1 VSRLRERTAVIT
13 GASSGIGFCIARAF
27 AKEGATV
34 VICARGL
41 EKAEAAAESIRSE
54 GGRASALPCDVGDD
68 DSVTALH
75 AEVVRTV
82 GAPNIV
88 VNSAGVY
95 NISRFEDTSLDTYKR
110 AIDIN
115 YLGVIRVIQAFLP
128 AMVDAGYGRIVN
140 IASTAGKW
148 GSLYQAH
155 YNGSKHAVLGVTKS
169 LAVEYAKTG
178 VNINAVCP
186 GWVETPMLD
195 QGMAEFA
202 AAAGIPEESVRET
215 WLNRVP
221 MGRFLE
227 PEEIVPLAVYLA
239 SDESAGMTGQALT
252 ISGGMVLI

>member
-1 VSRLRERTAVIT
+1 MSRLKGRTAVIT
-13 GASSGIGFCIARAF
+13 GASSGIGLCIAKAF

-34 VICARGL
+34 VISARGL

-54 GGRASALPCDVGDD
+54 GGRATALPCDVGDD
-68 DSVTALH
+68 DSVIALH

-82 GAPNIV
+82 GAPNVI

-95 NISRFEDTSLDTYKR
+95 NISRFQDTPLETYKR
-110 AIDIN
+110 AIDVN

-128 AMVDAGYGRIVN
+128 DMVEAGYGKIVN

-169 LAVEYAKTG
+169 LAVEFAKTG
-178 VNINAVCP
+178 VNINAICP

-202 AAAGIPEESVRET
+202 EAAGIPAGDVRDA
-215 WLNRVP
+215 WLTRVP

-227 PEEIVPLAVYLA
+227 PEEVGPLAVYLA

>member
-1 VSRLRERTAVIT
+1 MSRLEGRTAVIT
-13 GASSGIGFCIARAF
+13 GASSGIGLCIAKAF

-34 VICARGL
+34 VISARGL
-41 EKAEAAAESIRSE
+41 EKAEAAAESIRS
-54 GGRASALPCDVGDD
+54 GGGKATAVPCDVAND

-82 GAPNIV
+82 GAPDIV
-88 VNSAGVY
+88 VNCAGIY
-95 NISRFEDTSLDTYKR
+95 NISRFQDTPLETYKR
-110 AIDIN
+110 TIDVN

-128 AMVDAGYGRIVN
+128 DMVDAGYGKIVN

-155 YNGSKHAVLGVTKS
+155 YNGSKHAVLGITKS
-169 LAVEYAKTG
+169 LALEFAKTG
-178 VNINAVCP
+178 VNINAICP

-195 QGMAEFA
+195 VGMGEFA
-202 AAAGIPEESVRET
+202 EAAGIPAGDVRDA
-215 WLNRVP
+215 WLTRVP

-227 PEEIVPLAVYLA
+227 PEEISPLAVYLA